1 MARQLVD
8 STSKKNLAVTIVD
21 LLRPRRKGGGFPL
34 CHAQA
39 VAAGRYLFLI
49 PSLPVIELEF
59 SRTDIAMPHSTHI
72 GAAAAIQGL
81 NGWAAV
87 DGRDA
92 IQKTF
97 LFADF
102 NAAFG
107 FMTQV
112 ALLAEKMDHH
122 PEWSNVYNR
131 VVVLLTTHD
140 ANGVTDLDL
149 RLAQFMER
157 VASAA
162 VKN

>member
-1 MARQLVD
+1 
-8 STSKKNLAVTIVD
+8 
-21 LLRPRRKGGGFPL
+21 
-34 CHAQA
+34 
-39 VAAGRYLFLI
+39 
-49 PSLPVIELEF
+49 
-59 SRTDIAMPHSTHI
+59 MPHSTHI
-72 GAAAAIQGL
+72 GAAAAIQSL

-157 VASAA
+157 VAGAA

>member
-1 MARQLVD
+1 
-8 STSKKNLAVTIVD
+8 
-21 LLRPRRKGGGFPL
+21 
-34 CHAQA
+34 
-39 VAAGRYLFLI
+39 
-49 PSLPVIELEF
+49 
-59 SRTDIAMPHSTHI
+59 MPHSTHI
-72 GAAAAIQGL
+72 GASAAIQSL
-81 NGWAAV
+81 TTWTTV
-87 DGRDA
+87 EGRDA

-107 FMTQV
+107 FMTRV

-149 RLAQFMER
+149 RLAQFMDSS
-157 VASAA
+157 AAAA
-162 VKN
+162 VKH